1 MVSRHG
7 FGRAGL
13 SKVHRLEHLTLKIM
27 KYPSFKRVA
36 LGLLAVMAMA
46 SLASCD
52 MMKQDL
58 EDCPY
63 GLYLQFKYDYN
74 LQRADM
80 FNDHVG
86 AVDVYVFDERG
97 RYVKTQSEENTANY
111 APLADPN
118 YRMHMEL
125 EPGKYQFIV
134 LAGQDSYSQQMA
146 RQRAHFMRTEMKA
159 GDPMTAMEI
168 KLDTQG
174 GNVLTVDNMGA
185 PLDTLW
191 HGMETIPV
199 EVFAEKP
206 TYHTISLMRDTK
218 KINVTLREL
227 DDPSQMDIQDYDL
240 AIYDRNTH
248 LWWDNAVDESQWAV
262 YTPHATWN
270 TDDLTQVVTEDGEQM
285 GYGKIGHADFM
296 TSRIMYH
303 GNAAQDGR
311 LEVTYRPTG
320 EKVINVNLPDLL
332 SRLRNYEDYL
342 RYGEQEF
349 LDRGYDY
356 QLDFFLKGG
365 ELQYVN
371 ISISVLSWSIRVQ
384 FEELGH

>member
-1 MVSRHG
+1 
-7 FGRAGL
+7 
-13 SKVHRLEHLTLKIM
+13 M

-97 RYVKTQSEENTANY
+97 RFVKTQSEENTANY